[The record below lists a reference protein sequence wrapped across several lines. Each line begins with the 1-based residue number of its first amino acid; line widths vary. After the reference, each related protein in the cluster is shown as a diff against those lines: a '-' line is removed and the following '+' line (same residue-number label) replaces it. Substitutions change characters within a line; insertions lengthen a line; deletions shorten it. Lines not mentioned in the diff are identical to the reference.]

1 VSLVRRKYPL
11 WLVAV
16 IVATLIGWYLWSPGS
31 TPLITLQQDNLEL
44 FRDAFNADSS
54 QARAV
59 LLLSPT

>member
-1 VSLVRRKYPL
+1 MSLVRKKYAL

-16 IVATLIGWYLWSPGS
+16 SGAALIGWYLWSPGS
-31 TPLITLQQDNLEL
+31 IPLVTLKQDNLEL

>member
-1 VSLVRRKYPL
+1 MSLVRRKYAL

-16 IVATLIGWYLWSPGS
+16 IVAALIGWYLWSPGS

>member
-1 VSLVRRKYPL
+1 MSLFRKKYAL

-16 IVATLIGWYLWSPGS
+16 IVAVLIGTYLWSPGG
-31 TPLITLQQDNLEL
+31 TLLVTFRQDNFEL
-44 FRDAFNADSS
+44 FRDAFNTDST